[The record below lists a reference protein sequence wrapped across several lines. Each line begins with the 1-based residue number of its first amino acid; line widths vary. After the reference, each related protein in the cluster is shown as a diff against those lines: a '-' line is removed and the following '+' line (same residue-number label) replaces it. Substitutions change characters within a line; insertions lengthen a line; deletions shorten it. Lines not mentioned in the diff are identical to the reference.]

1 MRFVLYL
8 ILDIQDSY
16 LKLEMYNPEP
26 KSKLRNPILYQH
38 HGQPPTYILVCGL
51 DPIRDEG
58 IIYNQAL
65 SDTGVKTR
73 MDIFAGLPHGFW
85 STFPEANF
93 AKDYR
98 EKSVDGLRWLL
109 HQVGSQ

>member
-1 MRFVLYL
+1 MRFVSYL

-26 KSKLRNPILYQH
+26 KSKLRNPI
-38 HGQPPTYILVCGL
+38 L